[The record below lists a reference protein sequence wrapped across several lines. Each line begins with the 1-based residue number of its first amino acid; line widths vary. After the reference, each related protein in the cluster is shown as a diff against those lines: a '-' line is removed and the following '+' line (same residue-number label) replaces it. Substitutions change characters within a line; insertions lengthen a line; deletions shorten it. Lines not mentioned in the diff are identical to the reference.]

1 MVQVE
6 FLIVNHEIK
15 ERKIVMKKIV
25 SLILSLAICLSL
37 VPSTFAAETRNTPAK
52 FTDVPADAWYW
63 VELDYALYNGY
74 ISGTS
79 ATTFDPSGKVTRG
92 QFVTILGR
100 MMGVQ
105 ASQYTSSKFVDVD
118 MKSWYGPYVAWA
130 ASQGYVNGVSSTRF
144 EPGWTIT
151 IEQMGKILDN
161 YLLKSGKVLTD
172 NPVIYTDAASIS
184 VWAKSSMDT
193 MAQFDLI
200 PTDASGKVRPQAAVT
215 RAEAAV
221 SLVRMAKGI
230 GLGTEPPFVKRPVVT
245 EQKLSSLANQPVL
258 AGKVTSYA
266 DLISG
271 DYKLITVHA
280 PDDTAAIDNNIKYMI
295 KNELDEIELDGADA
309 LYTGYFYGF
318 ISFPEFGFSGCGVDT
333 NRLFPEN
340 LYDFDEV
347 ATARADALAAATRVH
362 DELWASGAL
371 KSTMSQKEKARVYY
385 DWLIKN
391 CRYGYASSYDGA
403 MAYSALIEGVAVCQ
417 GYTAAYNLF
426 LRLEGIDCSGVTSV
440 VGNHGWT
447 AATLDGVLYHI
458 DVTWGDS
465 TGNENKYFCM
475 TPGAAWAR
483 FGGFEK
489 ELEFRKKLDSW
500 YEEWNF

>member
-1 MVQVE
+1 
-6 FLIVNHEIK
+6 
-15 ERKIVMKKIV
+15 MKKIV

-63 VELDYALYNGY
+63 DELDYAIYNGY

-79 ATTFDPSGKVTRG
+79 ATTFSPDSPVTRG

-100 MMGVQ
+100 MLNVDTS
-105 ASQYTSSKFVDVD
+105 AYTSTSFKDVD
-118 MKSWYGPYVAWA
+118 AKAWYGPYVIWA
-130 ASQGYVNGVSSTRF
+130 QSQGYVNGTSLTTFAPSNN
-144 EPGWTIT
+144 IT
-151 IEQMGKILDN
+151 VEQMGTILAN
-161 YLLKSGKVLTD
+161 YIGKSGVALTGTTPQEQYAD
-172 NPVIYTDAASIS
+172 VGTISGWASKNMELMRQYDLLPVDGKGNVSPRKAA
-184 VWAKSSMDT
+184 
-193 MAQFDLI
+193 
-200 PTDASGKVRPQAAVT
+200 T
-215 RAEAAV
+215 RAEATV

-230 GLGTEPPFVKRPVVT
+230 GLGTEPPFVERPVVT

-295 KNELDEIELDGADA
+295 KNGLDEIELDGADA

-440 VGNHGWT
+440 VGDHGWT

-465 TGNENKYFCM
+465 TGNGNKYFCM

-500 YEEWNF
+500 YEEWDF